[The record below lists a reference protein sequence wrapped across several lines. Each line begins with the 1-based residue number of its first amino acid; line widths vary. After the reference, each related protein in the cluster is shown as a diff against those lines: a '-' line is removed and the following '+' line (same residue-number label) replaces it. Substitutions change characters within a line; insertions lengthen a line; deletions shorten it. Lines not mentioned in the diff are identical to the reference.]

1 MKREGRALVSS
12 GDETQ
17 ELDGTKLDN
26 LPEEFPPQAPLRAA
40 LHAREREEQFG
51 SKRLRV

>member
-1 MKREGRALVSS
+1 MKREGRASVSS

-17 ELDGTKLDN
+17 ELDGTKLEN
-26 LPEEFPPQAPLRAA
+26 LPEEFPPQAPLRSA
-40 LHAREREEQFG
+40 LHGREREEQFG